1 MYIYIDTFYCVFI
14 ILKIKKR
21 SVILHLATDNETLYL
36 FCINNKKKFYIK
48 ITDDKIN
55 FYYNFNTQKVLNKS
69 IEMNTIEHLS
79 RVVLKSR
86 KKS

>member
-14 ILKIKKR
+14 ISKIKKKR

-48 ITDDKIN
+48 ITDDK
-55 FYYNFNTQKVLNKS
+55 KVLNKS

>member
-14 ILKIKKR
+14 ISKIKKR

-36 FCINNKKKFYIK
+36 FCINNKKKFYRK
-48 ITDDKIN
+48 ITDDK
-55 FYYNFNTQKVLNKS
+55 KVLNKS